1 MYYIGIDL
9 GTSAVKLLLMDETGS
24 IANIVSRE
32 YPIAFP
38 HPGWSEQD
46 PADWWAAVCDGIPAL
61 LDGFDASQVKG
72 IGAGG
77 QMHGLVVLDKNDA
90 VIRPCILWNDGR
102 TQRQVDYL
110 NGVIGKDKLSCY
122 TANIAFAG
130 FTAPK
135 LLWMRENEPDNFAR
149 IEKIMLP
156 KDYINYKL
164 TGVHCT
170 DYSDASGMLLLDVEH
185 KCWSK
190 EMLDICGVQESQ
202 LPKLFESW
210 QPVGTLTAEAAQ
222 MLGLPADVV
231 VCAGAGD
238 NAAAAVGCGAVGG
251 GKCNI
256 SLGTSGTVFITS
268 DTFGVDK
275 QNALH
280 SFAHADGGYHLMG
293 CILSA
298 ASCNKWW
305 SEEVLHTTDYAAE
318 QTPIT
323 ADKLGANDVYFL
335 PYLMG
340 ERSPHNDP
348 ASRGAFVG
356 LRMDTPRAALTVAEY
371 LAFDLNKNVL
381 VILTDMTSYCEALRE
396 FSSSKGE
403 IPGRKGFPGYLYSDL
418 ASLYERAGIIKGSKG
433 SVTQIPIL
441 TMPGDDITHP
451 IPDLT
456 GYITEG
462 QIVLDRGM
470 DATGLYP
477 PVSVLPS
484 LSRLMKDGIGAGYT
498 REDHVTLSNQLFAC
512 YAKVQDAKALASV
525 IGEEELS
532 QSDKQLMAFGRAF
545 EQEFIG
551 QGNTDRTMEQTLDL
565 GWELLAT
572 LPRNALD
579 RCDAATLDKYYEP
592 AKARISKK

>member
-110 NGVIGKDKLSCY
+110 NGVIGKDKLSRY

-222 MLGLPADVV
+222 TLGLPA
-231 VCAGAGD
+231 
-238 NAAAAVGCGAVGG
+238 
-251 GKCNI
+251 
-256 SLGTSGTVFITS
+256 
-268 DTFGVDK
+268 
-275 QNALH
+275 
-280 SFAHADGGYHLMG
+280 SFARARAITPLR
-293 CILSA
+293 LSA
-298 ASCNKWW
+298 AARW
-305 SEEVLHTTDYAAE
+305 AAVSAIFPWAHRARCSSPAIRSASTSR
-318 QTPIT
+318 TPCT
-323 ADKLGANDVYFL
+323 A
-335 PYLMG
+335 
-340 ERSPHNDP
+340 SP
-348 ASRGAFVG
+348 
-356 LRMDTPRAALTVAEY
+356 TLTE
-371 LAFDLNKNVL
+371 
-381 VILTDMTSYCEALRE
+381 
-396 FSSSKGE
+396 
-403 IPGRKGFPGYLYSDL
+403 
-418 ASLYERAGIIKGSKG
+418 GII
-433 SVTQIPIL
+433 
-441 TMPGDDITHP
+441 
-451 IPDLT
+451 
-456 GYITEG
+456 
-462 QIVLDRGM
+462 
-470 DATGLYP
+470 
-477 PVSVLPS
+477 
-484 LSRLMKDGIGAGYT
+484 
-498 REDHVTLSNQLFAC
+498 
-512 YAKVQDAKALASV
+512 
-525 IGEEELS
+525 
-532 QSDKQLMAFGRAF
+532 
-545 EQEFIG
+545 
-551 QGNTDRTMEQTLDL
+551 
-565 GWELLAT
+565 
-572 LPRNALD
+572 
-579 RCDAATLDKYYEP
+579 
-592 AKARISKK
+592 